1 MDDGAKTPLSM
12 PYSWPQRIAA
22 IAIAIVSD
30 IVNAIFT
37 WAPPIV
43 IGIDVVTA
51 VLLWVVLGRPMVLLP
66 VFIAEALP
74 GVGIVPFWTLVAGTR
89 GEILDLI
96 DKHLPGDHPQPV
108 FLGKALGTNHAFIG
122 CGIRVHQLLIAHW

>member
-1 MDDGAKTPLSM
+1 MDDGAKTPLSV

-43 IGIDVVTA
+43 IAIDVVTA
-51 VLLWVVLGRPMVLLP
+51 VLLWLVLGRPMVLLP

-74 GVGIVPFWTLVAGTR
+74 GVSIVPFWTLVAGGLAFFGRIPGR
-89 GEILDLI
+89 GRMDGSPTAPDEQPSPTA
-96 DKHLPGDHPQPV
+96 LPHRDPP
-108 FLGKALGTNHAFIG
+108 
-122 CGIRVHQLLIAHW
+122 R

>member
-1 MDDGAKTPLSM
+1 MDDGAKTPLSV

-43 IGIDVVTA
+43 IAIDVVTA
-51 VLLWVVLGRPMVLLP
+51 VLLWLVLGRPMVLLP

-74 GVGIVPFWTLVAGTR
+74 GVSIFPFWTLVAGGLAFFGRIPGR
-89 GEILDLI
+89 GRVDGSPTTPSHPAAHPTSVTHRDL
-96 DKHLPGDHPQPV
+96 P
-108 FLGKALGTNHAFIG
+108 
-122 CGIRVHQLLIAHW
+122 R

>member
-1 MDDGAKTPLSM
+1 MDDGAKTPLSV

-51 VLLWVVLGRPMVLLP
+51 VLLWLVLGRPMVLLP

-74 GVGIVPFWTLVAGTR
+74 GVSIVPFWTLVAGGLAFFGRIPGR
-89 GEILDLI
+89 GRVGGSPTAPDEQPGPTA
-96 DKHLPGDHPQPV
+96 LPHRDPP
-108 FLGKALGTNHAFIG
+108 
-122 CGIRVHQLLIAHW
+122 R

>member
-74 GVGIVPFWTLVAGTR
+74 GVGIVPFWTLVAGGLAFFGRIPGR
-89 GEILDLI
+89 GRMDGAPP
-96 DKHLPGDHPQPV
+96 LPPQEQPGPASV
-108 FLGKALGTNHAFIG
+108 P
-122 CGIRVHQLLIAHW
+122 RRDPPR

>member
-12 PYSWPQRIAA
+12 PYSWRQRITAL
-22 IAIAIVSD
+22 AIAIVSD

-51 VLLWVVLGRPMVLLP
+51 VLLWLVLGRPMVLLP

-74 GVGIVPFWTLVAGTR
+74 GVSVVPFWTSVAGGLAFFGRIPGR
-89 GEILDLI
+89 GRVGGSPTAPNQQPSPAA
-96 DKHLPGDHPQPV
+96 LPRRDPP
-108 FLGKALGTNHAFIG
+108 
-122 CGIRVHQLLIAHW
+122 R